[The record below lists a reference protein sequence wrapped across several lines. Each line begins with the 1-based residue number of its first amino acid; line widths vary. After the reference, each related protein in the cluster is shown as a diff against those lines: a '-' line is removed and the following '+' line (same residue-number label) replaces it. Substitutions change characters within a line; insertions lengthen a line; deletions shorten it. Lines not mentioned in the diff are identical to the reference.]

1 LNIDIVRKA
10 FTNWI
15 MLNWEQKHH
24 DFRIKDDGEYWSW
37 AMQDAWEVWQAS
49 YKFFK
54 NTEKAK

>member
-1 LNIDIVRKA
+1 
-10 FTNWI
+10 